1 MSSVF
6 VGLYLWDIEF
16 VFKFVLT
23 VMLFHYFIYSQDSDM
38 EAMVEYLES
47 VLNSSSLGKMIYLP

>member
-1 MSSVF
+1 MSFVF
-6 VGLYLWDIEF
+6 VGLYLWDLEF

-23 VMLFHYFIYSQDSDM
+23 LMLFHYFIYSQDSDM

>member
-6 VGLYLWDIEF
+6 VGVYLWDIEF

-23 VMLFHYFIYSQDSDM
+23 LMLFHYFIYSQDSDM

>member
-23 VMLFHYFIYSQDSDM
+23 LMLFHYFIYSQDSDM